1 RSPRPRRRPG
11 RPARSPPR
19 AGVGVAAATITDFTD
34 PGCPFAFSAEP
45 FRWRLRWIYGEQI
58 AWRTRMVGLAE
69 TVEEQLEKGFDPA
82 RQSAAFAKL
91 SSEHHM
97 PIDTSERPRMAATI
111 PACRAV
117 VAARLHAPEA
127 EAAVLRRLRVRH
139 FSGELL
145 DLPETIAG
153 AAVDA
158 GIDPAELGQW
168 TESAEVADALAED
181 MRAARH
187 PVPAALALDGKLA
200 GWSGGRRYTCPSYE
214 IVRPSDGRTI
224 AIPGFQPASVSEVV
238 IANLDPQIRRRE
250 DPETVEQVLAYFDE
264 PLSTAEIAAVMG
276 ASIDETRTELA
287 RVGAFD
293 PVGLDGWWTLPVA
306 RAESL
311 AA

>member
-1 RSPRPRRRPG
+1 
-11 RPARSPPR
+11 
-19 AGVGVAAATITDFTD
+19 VAAATITEFTD

-45 FRWRLRWIYGEQI
+45 IRWRLRWIYGEQI
-58 AWRTRMVGLAE
+58 EWRTRMVGLAE
-69 TVEEQLEKGFDPA
+69 TAEEYLEKGFDPA
-82 RQSAAFAKL
+82 RQSEAFAKL

-117 VAARLHAPEA
+117 VAARLHAPEG
-127 EAAVLRRLRVRH
+127 EAGLLRRLRVRH

-145 DLPETIAG
+145 DLPETIDG

-168 TESAEVADALAED
+168 TESPEVADALAED

-214 IVRPSDGRTI
+214 IRAGDDGPV
-224 AIPGFQPASVSEVV
+224 AVPGFQPAAVYDVV
-238 IANLDPQIRRRE
+238 LANLLPEAELRDPPESVAEVLRWAATPLATQEVAVVCGLSFNPARE
-250 DPETVEQVLAYFDE
+250 ALGRLAVEQH
-264 PLSTAEIAAVMG
+264 
-276 ASIDETRTELA
+276 
-287 RVGAFD
+287 VGW
-293 PVGLDGWWTLPVA
+293 DGFW
-306 RAESL
+306 SL
-311 AA
+311 A